1 MEKILV
7 VDDQAG
13 VCHSFKKVLGRHGY
27 EVIAALGGEEALE
40 KVTIENPDLV
50 FMDVT
55 MPKLGGLET
64 LKKLKAL
71 APDLTVIMMT
81 GYSTTE
87 KAITAMKYGAYDY
100 IIKPLDNVKL
110 LALVKKAISS
120 GQTRVSSSF
129 EGITVEEGDMIIGK
143 SPRMLEIYKNI
154 GQVSESDVTV
164 LLRGETGTGKELIA
178 KAIYHHSKRS
188 DKQFIPVNCA
198 AIPDTLLESE
208 LFGHEKGAFTGADSR
223 NIGKFEQSD
232 KGTMFLDEIGDM
244 PLSLQA
250 KLLRVL
256 QDGCFQRLGGKEIV
270 NTDVRIIAAT
280 NKNITEMTKAGKF
293 RDDLF
298 WRLNV
303 VSIYVP
309 PLRERREDIE
319 ELVRYFTMKFN
330 KKLGKNIKGV
340 SPAVMRKFMG
350 YDWPGNVR
358 ELQSVINRAIVLCK
372 KDFISSE
379 DTESFSVIDAPEDN
393 TDDIMKKLSD
403 AVRDILQKGGP
414 QIYRDSVST
423 FESLLVKRA
432 LELSGNNQ
440 ALASRLLGIS
450 RNTLRSKDFKAPGD
464 NLLKK

>member
-1 MEKILV
+1 MNKILV
-7 VDDQAG
+7 VDDHAG
-13 VCHSFKKVLGRHGY
+13 ICHSFKKVLGRHGY

-64 LKKLKAL
+64 LKKLKSL
-71 APDLTVIMMT
+71 VPDLTVIMMT

-178 KAIYHHSKRS
+178 KAIYHHSRRS
-188 DKQFIPVNCA
+188 DKRFIPVNCA

-208 LFGHEKGAFTGADSR
+208 LFGHEKGAFTGADNR

-330 KKLGKNIKGV
+330 KELGKNIKGV
-340 SPAVMRKFMG
+340 SPAVMKKFMG

-450 RNTLRSKDFKAPGD
+450 RNTLRSKDVKAPGD

>member
-1 MEKILV
+1 MNKILV
-7 VDDQAG
+7 VDDHAG
-13 VCHSFKKVLGRHGY
+13 ICHSFKKVLGRHGY

-71 APDLTVIMMT
+71 VPDLTVIMMT

-178 KAIYHHSKRS
+178 KAIYHHSRRS
-188 DKQFIPVNCA
+188 DKRFIPVNCA

-208 LFGHEKGAFTGADSR
+208 LFGHEKGAFTGADNR

-330 KKLGKNIKGV
+330 KELGKNIKGV
-340 SPAVMRKFMG
+340 SPAVMKKFMG

-450 RNTLRSKDFKAPGD
+450 RNTLRSKDVKAPGD